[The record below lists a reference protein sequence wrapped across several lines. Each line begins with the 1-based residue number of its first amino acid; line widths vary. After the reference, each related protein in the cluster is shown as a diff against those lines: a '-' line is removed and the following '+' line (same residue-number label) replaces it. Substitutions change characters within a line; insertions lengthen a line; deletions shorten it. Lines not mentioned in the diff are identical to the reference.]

1 MNKTLHTAADIYF
14 SESKKSLVQ
23 SLFKPINGRT
33 SSGTW
38 TKLKNGVLFRDAKG
52 EKRAFLVMNKWKEI
66 FFVSCY
72 EIEGKTY
79 FMNGLSSKDEE
90 FLGMKGLSYSEESK
104 IAENIAACF

>member
-14 SESKKSLVQ
+14 SENNKALVQ
-23 SLFKPINGRT
+23 SLFTPINGRT

-38 TKLKNGVLFRDAKG
+38 KKLKGGVLFQDQKG
-52 EKRAFLVMNKWKEI
+52 EKRAFLVMNKWKET

-72 EIEGKTY
+72 ETDGKTY
-79 FMNGLSSKDEE
+79 FMNGLCSKDEE
-90 FLGMKGLSYSEESK
+90 FLGMKGLSGSQERS